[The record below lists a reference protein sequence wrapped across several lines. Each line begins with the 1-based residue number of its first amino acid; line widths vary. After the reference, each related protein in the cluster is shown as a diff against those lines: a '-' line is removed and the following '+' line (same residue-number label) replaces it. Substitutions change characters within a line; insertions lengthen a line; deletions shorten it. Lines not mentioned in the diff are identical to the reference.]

1 MRNDGVEV
9 PAAIQ
14 FKRFEASDCPDE
26 SLISINHQSRL
37 SRQSRRP
44 HLGNNRSAA
53 TSLRF
58 HEIRMELTDSGCG
71 LRQS

>member
-26 SLISINHQSRL
+26 SLISINHQSR
-37 SRQSRRP
+37 QSRRP
-44 HLGNNRSAA
+44 HVGNNRSAA

-58 HEIRMELTDSGCG
+58 NEILMELTDTGCG